1 MGHSM
6 GGVVVSETAA
16 SKGDRIKGS
25 VMLGPP
31 LSGPTDKQ
39 TFEGRVKAVEEGG
52 SQLGEKR
59 SWI

>member
-1 MGHSM
+1 M
-6 GGVVVSETAA
+6 
-16 SKGDRIKGS
+16 I
-25 VMLGPP
+25 LGPP
-31 LSGPTDKQ
+31 LSGPIVKQ